1 MWGPSLFAPNPDEA
15 PQPFAFAPACA
26 GFASAEA
33 APGSDPMTDDEQD
46 AAAAPPL
53 AAVVN
58 PVRRDDHVALPA
70 TPQPPSSTSLWGS
83 FRGPVASHSLEGA
96 AGGHWPAQS
105 WQPNS
110 QQCYVST
117 AVPDANSTSQL
128 GASQRRT
135 PNAPIKTRNV
145 YVGALPVTFTERDL
159 ASMLNEFG
167 KLKSCRMFNTGT
179 RVAEIGRAYGFALF
193 EDATS
198 AERAVEALNGKPLG
212 TARIQCRLSRNGVLK
227 KPKKQFREAATLK
240 TPSPPAQGPLA
251 THPPAAPSFLSSGVP
266 SQPPQSAAP
275 FGSAAP
281 YPIPVC
287 AVVPPFAA
295 NAIPQAPFGFPFH
308 AAAPFGAAPFP
319 PLPVA
324 GPAGFVP
331 QPAPPMVLPPFPVP
345 LAPQP

>member
-1 MWGPSLFAPNPDEA
+1 MATNTVWGPSLFADPDGTAES
-15 PQPFAFAPACA
+15 PA
-26 GFASAEA
+26 
-33 APGSDPMTDDEQD
+33 SDPMTDDEQD

-58 PVRRDDHVALPA
+58 AVRHVALPA

-83 FRGPVASHSLEGA
+83 FRGPVASRSLDGA
-96 AGGHWPAQS
+96 ASGQWPAQS
-105 WQPNS
+105 CIPLP
-110 QQCYVST
+110 
-117 AVPDANSTSQL
+117 PDANSMSPLDT
-128 GASQRRT
+128 SQRRT